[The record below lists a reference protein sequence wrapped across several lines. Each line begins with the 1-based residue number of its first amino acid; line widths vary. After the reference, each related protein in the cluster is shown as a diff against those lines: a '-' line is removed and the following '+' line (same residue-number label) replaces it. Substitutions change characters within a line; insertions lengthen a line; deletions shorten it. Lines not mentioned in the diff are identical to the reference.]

1 MFPNLGPG
9 ELPSHSTGGS
19 VPAPAPMQRG
29 QDVVERLRIRMHR
42 ARVRPVEYF
51 KDYDKLHCGQVTDNQ
66 FIRGLTLAL
75 SGSGASVDLTPMDMQ
90 SCIDRYGS
98 GDNKVNY
105 RAFCKDIGGAFV
117 MPCEGG
123 ADADLESNPLAQVP
137 EVFRTQLISEVAT
150 LSADEEDQVAAQLAA
165 LKTEVNA
172 KRVDIYPIFLQMDR
186 KFGFSGGVTKDQF
199 MRALHFA
206 GLAVPDDGTLLI
218 RKFRNPNNGFYIN
231 YMPFVSA
238 IDSATRLERGD
249 QLYFTDESPFQP
261 ALEPAVAAAGDLEA
275 GLNAAKLV
283 VLQKRLRTRSFF
295 EDHDGL
301 RSGSMAVA
309 TFRKA
314 LNLMLPDAA
323 PGAISAFVAHYALGP
338 GQIGW
343 WGFCDDLDTVFT
355 LQHLEEAP
363 LASVAGVE
371 LTAFSLMSKTARM
384 AVVDDL
390 DPQLAAAARGV
401 ITKIRRMRKSSDFA
415 WMARDFD
422 RSNRGR
428 VSAAQFSA
436 VLSNGRLALSE
447 AESQT
452 LVDYLS
458 DGGGVN
464 YRAFFDALKTDAPL
478 SMDGAAALT
487 AVGPADG
494 DEAFDTAAI
503 LLEIQGAVVQHGRRI
518 VDFCKDYDRLN
529 CGRITDAQF
538 ARSMDVAAIGL
549 TAAKAAALAEA
560 YKADGGYVD
569 YLRLSADVEAAT
581 AAPNLERDPLAATA
595 PLAALNALEA
605 AAAQR
610 RVANTDS
617 KVAEASLDRA
627 SEYYR
632 TRRPELMSGFQDY
645 DRVKIGSVSKTQFDR
660 VLQANG
666 LALSRGE
673 LDSIAGK
680 FSVNIGGRTDVHYRT
695 FLTSVKERADAL
707 QVLAAAM

>member
-1 MFPNLGPG
+1 MFPNGGPD
-9 ELPSHSTGGS
+9 ELLDHSTGGS
-19 VPAPAPMQRG
+19 VPAPAPTQRG

-51 KDYDKLHCGQVTDNQ
+51 KDYDKLHCGQITDNQ

-75 SGSGASVDLTPMDMQ
+75 SGSGANVDLTPMDMQ
-90 SCIDRYGS
+90 SCLDRYGS
-98 GDNKVNY
+98 GDKKVNY

-117 MPCEGG
+117 MPGEGG
-123 ADADLESNPLAQVP
+123 ADADLESTPLAQVP
-137 EVFRTQLISEVAT
+137 EVFRTQLVSEVT
-150 LSADEEDQVAAQLAA
+150 SLSTEEEDQVAAQLAA

-172 KRVDIYPIFLQMDR
+172 KRVDIYPIFRQMDR
-186 KFGFSGGVTKDQF
+186 KFGFSGGVTKEQF
-199 MRALHFA
+199 MRAMHFA
-206 GLAVPDDGTLLI
+206 GLAVPGNGELLI
-218 RKFRNPNNGFYIN
+218 RKFRNPSNGYYIN

-249 QLYFTDESPFQP
+249 QLYFAGRTPFQP
-261 ALEPAVAAAGDLEA
+261 GVEPTVTAAGDLEA

-301 RSGSMAVA
+301 RSGDIPVA

-314 LNLMLPDAA
+314 LNMMLPDAA
-323 PGAISAFVAHYALGP
+323 PSAVSAFAAQYASAP

-343 WGFCDDLDTVFT
+343 CGFCDELDTVFT

-363 LASVAGVE
+363 LTSVTRVETTAS
-371 LTAFSLMSKTARM
+371 SLLSKTARM
-384 AVVDDL
+384 AVVDGT
-390 DPQLAAAARGV
+390 DPQLAAAARG
-401 ITKIRRMRKSSDFA
+401 IIAKIKGMRKSTDFA

-428 VSAAQFSA
+428 VSAAQFMA

-447 AESQT
+447 AEGQT

-458 DGGGVN
+458 DSGGVN

-478 SMDGAAALT
+478 SVDGAAAL
-487 AVGPADG
+487 AAIGPVDG

-529 CGRITDAQF
+529 CGRITEAQF

-549 TAAKAAALAEA
+549 TAAKAAALAEV
-560 YKADGGYVD
+560 YKADGGYVN
-569 YLRLSADVEAAT
+569 YLQLSADVEAAT

-617 KVAEASLDRA
+617 RVTEASLDRA
-627 SEYYR
+627 GEYFR
-632 TRRPELMSGFQDY
+632 THRPELMSGFQDY
-645 DRVKIGSVSKTQFDR
+645 DRVKVGSVSKTQFVR
-660 VLQANG
+660 VLEANG
-666 LALSRGE
+666 LALSRIE
-673 LDSIAGK
+673 VDSLAGK

-695 FLTSVKERADAL
+695 FLSSVKERADAL